1 MSSTDLVPLPAVAS
15 PPIAQGYDRAG
26 RVSRPLSISLTIH
39 TLDELAR
46 NLLPFY
52 GEDCPVAVV
61 YDDHGATNEIAQG
74 TLANIGRWAEAIT
87 TGRPVRVL
95 VG

>member
-1 MSSTDLVPLPAVAS
+1 MTSSELVPFAAVLPPMAPVRHGTRIS
-15 PPIAQGYDRAG
+15 H
-26 RVSRPLSISLTIH
+26 PLSIHLTIH

-52 GEDCPVAVV
+52 GEECPVAVV
-61 YDDHGATNEIAQG
+61 YDDHGPSHEIVQG
-74 TLANIGRWAEAIT
+74 TLATVGRWAEAIT

>member
-1 MSSTDLVPLPAVAS
+1 MTSSELVHVAAVSPAVAQVRHS
-15 PPIAQGYDRAG
+15 TRA
-26 RVSRPLSISLTIH
+26 SRPLSIHLTIH
-39 TLDELAR
+39 TLDQIAR

-61 YDDHGATNEIAQG
+61 YDDHGPATEIVQG
-74 TLANIGRWAEAIT
+74 TLATIGGWADAM
-87 TGRPVRVL
+87 TGRPLRVL

>member
-1 MSSTDLVPLPAVAS
+1 MTSSELVPLAAVL
-15 PPIAQGYDRAG
+15 PPMAPVRHGTRI
-26 RVSRPLSISLTIH
+26 SHPLSIHLTIH
-39 TLDELAR
+39 TLDQLAR

-61 YDDHGATNEIAQG
+61 YDDHGPSHEIVQG
-74 TLANIGRWAEAIT
+74 TLATVGRWAEEIT